1 MNIEFDLTKLSE
13 RARTL
18 LLMKANQWGCTP
30 AEAMARLL
38 DAAAKRAKITPPT
51 GPDAKQ
57 AA

>member
-18 LLMKANQWGCTP
+18 LLMRANQWGCTP
-30 AEAMARLL
+30 AEAMGRIL
-38 DAAAKRAKITPPT
+38 DAAAKRAKVATPEP
-51 GPDAKQ
+51 Q

>member
-18 LLMKANQWGCTP
+18 LLMRANQWGCTP
-30 AEAMARLL
+30 AEAMGRLL
-38 DAAAKRAKITPPT
+38 DESAKRAKISTPEQT
-51 GPDAKQ
+51 

>member
-18 LLMKANQWGCTP
+18 LLMRANQWGCTP
-30 AEAMARLL
+30 AEAMGRLL
-38 DAAAKRAKITPPT
+38 DESAKRAKLPNPET
-51 GPDAKQ
+51 KE

>member
-1 MNIEFDLTKLSE
+1 MTIEFDLTKLSE

-38 DAAAKRAKITPPT
+38 DAAAKRAKVSSPEP
-51 GPDAKQ
+51 Q

>member
-1 MNIEFDLTKLSE
+1 MNIEFDLSKLSE

-18 LLMKANQWGCTP
+18 LLMRANQWGCTP

-38 DAAAKRAKITPPT
+38 DESAKRAKLPKPEQT
-51 GPDAKQ
+51 